1 MERWIAGLLVDE
13 YPPEA
18 PNFRTP
24 LVLLH
29 GLWTG
34 SWCWHTWATHFS
46 NLGWE
51 CWAPNFRGRVGEK
64 LYETLKRLSFSDC
77 VEDVGRLVRSCSLPP
92 VVLGIN
98 IGAVVALKM
107 AEEAQVSALILA
119 CPSPPQNLNIPR
131 VPAQRRLRLKYFP
144 LLLLRRPFRLEE
156 KDLRTNFLAS
166 LPENLQVEVYKRTV
180 PESIHLIQE
189 FFNPGVEL
197 ETNRLRCPIFVLGGN
212 EDIITPV
219 ATSEAIARWLGADFT
234 SYSRQGH
241 WIIEHNGEVI
251 VRDIHRWIVQKLG
264 DKILLAELS

>member
-1 MERWIAGLLVDE
+1 MDQWSAGLLVKQ

-18 PNFRTP
+18 PKFRTP

-34 SWCWHTWATHFS
+34 SWSWHTWATHFS

-51 CWAPNFRGRVGEK
+51 CWAPNFRGRAGEDF
-64 LYETLKRLSFSDC
+64 YRTLKRLSFSDC
-77 VEDVGRLVRSCSLPP
+77 VEDVNRLIRSCSLPP

-98 IGAVVALKM
+98 IGALVGLKL

-119 CPSPPQNLNIPR
+119 SPVPPRHLNIPR
-131 VPAQRRLRLKYFP
+131 APAHRRLRLKYFP

-166 LPENLQVEVYKRTV
+166 LPENLQTELVNATV
-180 PESIHLIQE
+180 PESTRLIQE
-189 FFNPGVEL
+189 FFSPGVEI
-197 ETNRLRCPIFVLGGN
+197 ERSRLHCPILVLSGN
-212 EDIITPV
+212 EDVLTPIT
-219 ATSEAIARWLGADFT
+219 TGEAIARWLGAEFR
-234 SYSRQGH
+234 SYRRQGH

-264 DKILLAELS
+264 DKILLAEFP